1 MMFRRSAALSPP
13 FSVSR
18 VTLSRVAPALGLGL
32 SLGCSDYKV
41 TAQEPELVLSTDS
54 LDFDEVVR
62 GAQLTLTFFAKNE
75 GRAPL
80 KLERV
85 ALTEASSAEFTVM
98 SGDGLGIEA
107 NAEGEISV
115 RYAPAE
121 VGQDLGEL
129 EITSNDPKRPL
140 ATVSLLGY
148 GVEPQIDVD
157 PEQLWFGAVPVGDTV
172 TLTVDVAARGQGRL
186 RVDALTLGEGLDEVY
201 TVTLPEHVTLPYKL
215 SPGEAFSFDVSF
227 TPTTEAS
234 WPGELLV
241 RSNDPNQPVVPVTLF
256 GNVSG
261 GGDEPP
267 RVEITTPDWG
277 NYLIEGAPTTLQ
289 GAVSDDADSP
299 EDLLCAWYANGKLIG
314 SSVADATG
322 ALSLTTEKLPAGEV
336 TVTLRAV
343 DGQGHASDDSVDVVV
358 WPQDEPLKY
367 TLSGGDSIF
376 DYWTVDDDVS
386 VYVDGELVFQDTNRT
401 QDHHAPVEFE
411 ARVGSTVRV
420 VANDVNSC
428 ALALD
433 ALVLHFGTS
442 AHQPLNDAVCRSAC
456 ADDAC
461 YDGTYGG
468 PWPSVFLDETYT
480 ISVP

>member
-1 MMFRRSAALSPP
+1 MALSPP
-13 FSVSR
+13 FSAPWAPLPR
-18 VTLSRVAPALGLGL
+18 IAPALLLGAG
-32 SLGCSDYKV
+32 LGCSDYKV
-41 TAQEPELVLSTDS
+41 TAQEPELVLSADT

-62 GAQLTLTFFAKNE
+62 GTQLTLTFFAKNE

-85 ALTEASSAEFTVM
+85 ALTDGSSAEFTVM
-98 SGDGLGIEA
+98 SGDGIGVEA
-107 NAEGEISV
+107 NDEGEISI

-140 ATVSLLGY
+140 ATVSLVGY
-148 GVEPQIDVD
+148 GVEPRIDVD
-157 PEQLWFGAVPVGDTV
+157 PEQLWFGTVPVGDTV

-186 RVDALTLGEGLDEVY
+186 RVDELSLGDGLDAVY

-227 TPTTEAS
+227 TPTSEAP
-234 WPGELLV
+234 WTGELLV
-241 RSNDPNQPVVPVTLF
+241 RSNDPNDPVVPVTLY
-256 GNVSG
+256 GNMTGS
-261 GGDEPP
+261 GDEPP

-277 NYLIEGAPTTLQ
+277 NYLIEGAETTLK
-289 GAVSDDADSP
+289 GVVSDDADSP

-322 ALSLTTEKLPAGEV
+322 ALSLATEKLPAGEV

-343 DGQGHASDDSVDVVV
+343 DGQGHSSDDSVDVVV
-358 WPQDEPLKY
+358 WPEDEPLKY
-367 TLSGGDSIF
+367 TLSGGESIF
-376 DYWTVDDDVS
+376 DYWSVDDDVS
-386 VYVDGELVFQDTNRT
+386 IYVDGELVFQDTNRT

-411 ARVGSTVRV
+411 AKVGSTVRL

-428 ALALD
+428 ALYMD

-442 AHQPLNDAVCRSAC
+442 AHQALNDTICRSAC
-456 ADDAC
+456 AADAC

-468 PWPSVFLDETYT
+468 PWPSVFLDESYV
-480 ISVP
+480 ISIP

>member
-1 MMFRRSAALSPP
+1 MALTPP
-13 FSVSR
+13 FSAPSASLPR
-18 VTLSRVAPALGLGL
+18 LAPTLLIGLGLG
-32 SLGCSDYKV
+32 CSEYKV
-41 TAQEPELVLSTDS
+41 TAEEPELTLSADA

-62 GAQLTLTFFAKNE
+62 GTQLTLTFFAKNE

-85 ALTEASSAEFTVM
+85 ALTEGSSAEFAVM
-98 SGDGLGIEA
+98 SGDSAGIEPNEEA
-107 NAEGEISV
+107 EISV

-129 EITSNDPKRPL
+129 EITSNDPNRPM
-140 ATVSLLGY
+140 ATVSLVGY
-148 GVEPQIDVD
+148 GVEPRIDVD
-157 PEQLWFGAVPVGDTV
+157 PEQLWFGTVPIGETV

-186 RVDALTLGEGLDEVY
+186 RVDDLSLGEGLGEVY
-201 TVTLPEHVTLPYKL
+201 TLTLPEHVTLPYKL

-227 TPTTEAS
+227 TPTTADA

-241 RSNDPNQPVVPVTLF
+241 RSNDPNEPNLPVALY
-256 GNVSG
+256 GNMTG

-277 NYLIEGAPTTLQ
+277 NYLIEGATTTLK
-289 GAVSDDADSP
+289 GAVSDDADAP

-314 SSVADATG
+314 SSAADDKG
-322 ALSLTTEKLPAGEV
+322 ALSLTTDKLPAGEV

-343 DGQGHASDDSVDVVV
+343 DGQGNSSDDSVDVVV
-358 WPQDEPLKY
+358 WPEDEPLQY
-367 TLSGGDSIF
+367 TLSGGGSIF
-376 DYWTVDDDVS
+376 DYWSIDDDVS

-401 QDHHAPVEFE
+401 QDHHAPVEFD
-411 ARVGSTVRV
+411 ARVGSTVRI
-420 VANDVNSC
+420 VANDVNAC
-428 ALALD
+428 ALYLD

-442 AHQPLNDAVCRSAC
+442 AQQPLNDAICRSAC
-456 ADDAC
+456 AEDAC

-468 PWPSVFLDETYT
+468 PWPSVYLDETYT
-480 ISVP
+480 ISIP